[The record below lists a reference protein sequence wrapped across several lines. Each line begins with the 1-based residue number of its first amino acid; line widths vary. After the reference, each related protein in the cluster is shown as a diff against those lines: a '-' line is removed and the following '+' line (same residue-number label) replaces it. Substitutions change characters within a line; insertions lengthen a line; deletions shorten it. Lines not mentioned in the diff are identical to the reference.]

1 MLQREAEEKG
11 LEHFTTE
18 TLIAAMARIP
28 DAPESGMRFLGFGA
42 EDRYLTYRQIY
53 AEAGR
58 RAAHLTGLGLK
69 KGDRLALMMVEAHE
83 FVMSFLGGVLAGI
96 IPTPISPPM
105 TTKGN
110 DNFLAAA
117 ARIIDDAGA
126 KALLATESSRTFAE
140 QVLARASG
148 GARLLTTET
157 AFAGD
162 PPPFAPPRI
171 DPSDVCF
178 LQYTSG
184 STTSPRGV
192 MVTHANLMANI
203 TAFLGPHGINGGPND
218 VAVSWLPLYHDMGL
232 IGFILGPLVYIGPA
246 VILPT
251 TSFARDPRVWLRAI
265 DKYRGTITY
274 APNFAYAQVV
284 KRLRDQDLESLDLSC
299 WRVAGCGAE
308 PIHAPTLLGFAERL
322 APAGFRAEAFM
333 PSYGLAEATLA
344 VSIYP
349 HDTALRID
357 RIDAEALKR
366 GSAHPVAENNGRAS
380 ELVSCGFPLPA
391 HQVAIVNEEGR
402 ALPEREVG
410 EILVKGPSVA
420 KGYFQNP
427 EATTAAWQ
435 DGWLRTGDLGYLA
448 DGELFVC
455 GRSKELIIIRGANYY
470 PQDIELTVRD
480 LPGVKRGN
488 VAAFSVNEGGE
499 ERLVI
504 LAEAGREFSIAREE
518 QALRRAI
525 ATRIQEAT
533 GLEVHRVVL
542 VPAGTL
548 LRTTSGKLQRRKMK
562 QLYEQGENREGNFL
576 LSLSEVEG

>member
-1 MLQREAEEKG
+1 MSQSKESR
-11 LEHFTTE
+11 LENLKTE
-18 TLIAAMARIP
+18 TLIAALERIP
-28 DAPESGMRFLGFGA
+28 NAPESGMRFIGFGA
-42 EDRYLTYRQIY
+42 EERYFTYRQLY

-58 RAAHLTGLGLK
+58 RAAHLAELGLK
-69 KGDRLALMMVEAHE
+69 KGDRLVLMTNEAHE
-83 FVMSFLGGVLAGI
+83 FVMSFLGCVLAGI
-96 IPTPISPPM
+96 IPTPVSPPM
-105 TTKGN
+105 TAKGG
-110 DNFLAAA
+110 DNFLATA

-126 KALLATESSRTFAE
+126 KVLLTTESSEPFAE
-140 QVLARASG
+140 QMLQRASG
-148 GARLLTTET
+148 DTRLATTET

-162 PPPFAPPRI
+162 PPPFDPPQVHPE
-171 DPSDVCF
+171 DLCF

-203 TAFLGPHGINGGPND
+203 TAFLGPHGLNGGPGD

-251 TSFARDPRVWLRAI
+251 TAFARDPRVWLKAI

-299 WRVAGCGAE
+299 LRVAGCGAE
-308 PIHAPTLLGFAERL
+308 PIHAPTLRSFAERL

-333 PSYGLAEATLA
+333 PSYGLAESTLA
-344 VSIYP
+344 VSLYP
-349 HDTALRID
+349 REAPPRTD
-357 RIDAEALKR
+357 RIDAEDLKR
-366 GSAHPVAENNGRAS
+366 GRANPATENNGQAS
-380 ELVSCGFPLPA
+380 ELVSCGLPLPD
-391 HQVAIVNEEGR
+391 HQVAIVNDEGM

-410 EILVKGPSVA
+410 EIVVKGPSVT
-420 KGYFQNP
+420 KGYFRNP
-427 EATTAAWQ
+427 EATAAAWQ

-448 DGELFVC
+448 DGELFIC

-480 LPGVKRGN
+480 LSGIKRGN
-488 VAAFSVNEGGE
+488 VAAFSVNEGGA

-504 LAEAGREFSIAREE
+504 LAEADPREGE
-518 QALRRAI
+518 ALRQAI
-525 ATRIQEAT
+525 ATRIREAT
-533 GLEVHRVVL
+533 GLEVHRVAL

-562 QLYEQGENREGNFL
+562 QLYEQGEAPELTAGL
-576 LSLSEVEG
+576 PAGLED